1 MKFLII
7 DDSGSLRTL
16 LKKRL
21 LQKWPEAEITGHD
34 PLRDGRPGSAFPWE
48 TFDIVFLDYDL
59 GLAQETGIDWL
70 PDMKRSANAPFVIMV
85 TGGGNENV
93 AVRAIRQGA
102 NEYLIKYDV
111 VTDKLYEIVAE
122 HLAQRQTGHNP
133 VVTPGVVVPAPGS
146 ARWDIPGYANITEL
160 ARKLSITLLAERLE
174 DGKKVVLKVQ
184 NLQGESSPIMLKRFI
199 QELNIL
205 SGLDHPHIIKILDH
219 GVTERYFY
227 YAVNYYAQ
235 GDLADTISRGGVT
248 SDKAR
253 AYILQLARGL
263 SVLHNAGIVHR
274 DIKPS
279 NILIAD
285 ADTLVIA
292 DLGIAKDLS
301 CAEALTSH
309 GQVMG
314 TPFYMSP
321 EQINSKE
328 LDYRSDIY
336 SLGIL
341 FHELLTGSLPFPGSS
356 IMEVAYKHAYDTPP
370 PLPETLAIYQ
380 PILDRMLKK
389 SPEDRYQ
396 NLEQFIHDV
405 TNLGSG

>member
-7 DDSGSLRTL
+7 DDSGSLRSL

-21 LQKWPEAEITGHD
+21 LQRWPEAVITGYD
-34 PLRDGRPGSAFPWE
+34 PLREGRPGNAFPWG
-48 TFDIVFLDYDL
+48 TFDIVFLDYDI
-59 GLAQETGIDWL
+59 GLVQETGIDWL
-70 PDMKRSANAPFVIMV
+70 PEMKRSTNAPFVIMV
-85 TGGGNENV
+85 TGGGSENV

-102 NEYLIKYDV
+102 DDYLIKYDV

-122 HLAQRQTGHNP
+122 HLSQRLAGHHP
-133 VVTPGVVVPAPGS
+133 VVTPGAVATVPEP
-146 ARWDIPGYANITEL
+146 ARWDIPGYTNITEL

-184 NLQGESSPIMLKRFI
+184 NLKDDGSLILLKRFM

-219 GVTERYFY
+219 GVTDRYFY

-235 GDLADTISRGGVT
+235 GDLAGAISRGGVT
-248 SDKAR
+248 NDMAR
-253 AYILQLARGL
+253 AYILQIARGL
-263 SVLHNAGIVHR
+263 LVLHSAGIVHR

-314 TPFYMSP
+314 TPYYMSP

-328 LDYRSDIY
+328 LDHRSDIY

-356 IMEVAYKHAYDTPP
+356 IMEVAYKHAYDPPP
-370 PLPETLAIYQ
+370 PLPQGLAIYQ
-380 PILDRMLKK
+380 PIMDRMLKK
-389 SPEDRYQ
+389 APEDRYQ
-396 NLEQFIHDV
+396 DLEQFIHDV
-405 TNLGSG
+405 TNAGSG